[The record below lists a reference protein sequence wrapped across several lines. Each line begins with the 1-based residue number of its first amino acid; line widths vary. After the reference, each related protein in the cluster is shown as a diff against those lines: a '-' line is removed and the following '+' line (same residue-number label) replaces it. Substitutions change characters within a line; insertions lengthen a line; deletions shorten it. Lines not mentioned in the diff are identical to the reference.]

1 MRSSEW
7 KKQKENNAQETMQNG
22 GANLNHAKQKQVNK
36 NNLKD
41 RRKKDAINHRTQTYK
56 EYIKT

>member
-1 MRSSEW
+1 VE
-7 KKQKENNAQETMQNG
+7 KQKENNAQETMQNG